1 MLVQFQNKF
10 VGLLTFSIGV
20 VVGWKLKELRIAF
33 LKYKKER
40 LKQKLVT
47 VQKQIDASVSDI
59 LCTVRHR
66 CVDKF
71 GDARLSNNGGG
82 LDGELVLG
90 WGGGGGAAGLWRAA
104 PPHPGHTGVT
114 RRAIWRHSSGN
125 REFGGG

>member
-47 VQKQIDASVSDI
+47 VQKQIDASQGIEPGPPDNSPIMPPHRLDTAVLISLEI
-59 LCTVRHR
+59 LDCRIMEE
-66 CVDKF
+66 DLMANLF
-71 GDARLSNNGGG
+71 
-82 LDGELVLG
+82 
-90 WGGGGGAAGLWRAA
+90 WGGGEAGGLQAFGG
-104 PPHPGHTGVT
+104 PHPHTPAT
-114 RRAIWRHSSGN
+114 PA
-125 REFGGG
+125 